1 MKILLTGV
9 PGWLGNRLLEIL
21 METADDA
28 AVPDNLIKQFSGA
41 DISCLVLPDQNLST
55 FQRYNNGN
63 IHFHRGDLTVKD
75 SLSGFMDGAEGSTL
89 FHLAGLIHPKKKVNE
104 IWDVNVNGSKNL
116 LDSAIEKEVRKI
128 VIISSNSPIGCNPN
142 RNHIFNEESPY
153 NPYMAYGKSKMKL
166 EQMIEDYNTRFD
178 VDITVI
184 RPCWFYGPNQPQRQ
198 SVFFNMIK
206 NGKAPLVGDG
216 GNRRSMSYVD
226 NTCQAILLAAVK
238 PEARGQTYWVADEE
252 PYTMKEIIDTVG
264 QVLKEDF
271 GFSVIDGYFRLPSF
285 ASEIALLVDRMMQGI
300 GSYNQKIHVLS
311 EMNKNIACSISKAKR
326 ELGYN
331 PMISL
336 KDGMRRSVAW
346 CIDHGH
352 PL

>member
-9 PGWLGNRLLEIL
+9 PGWLGNRLLEVL
-21 METADDA
+21 MEAADDV

-41 DISCLVLPDQNLST
+41 DISCLVDPHQDLSIL
-55 FQRYNNGN
+55 QRYNNGN
-63 IHFHRGDLTVKD
+63 IHFHRGDLTEKD
-75 SLSGFMDGAEGSTL
+75 SLSGFIDGAEGATL
-89 FHLAGLIHPKKKVNE
+89 IHLAGVIHPNKGVNE
-104 IWDVNVNGSKNL
+104 IWNVNVNGSKNL
-116 LDSAIEKEVRKI
+116 LDSAIEKGVRK
-128 VIISSNSPIGCNPN
+128 VVVISSNSPIGCNPN

-178 VDITVI
+178 VDITVL

-216 GNRRSMSYVD
+216 GNKRSMSYVD
-226 NTCQAILLAAVK
+226 NTCQAILLAATK
-238 PEARGQTYWVADEE
+238 SAARGQTYWVADEE

-264 QVLKEDF
+264 QVLREDF
-271 GFSVIDGYFRLPSF
+271 GFNVKDGYFRLPSF
-285 ASEIALLVDRMMQGI
+285 ASEVAFLVDGMIQSI
-300 GSYNQKIHVLS
+300 GFYNQKIHVLS
-311 EMNKNIACSISKAKR
+311 EMNKNIACSISKAER
-326 ELGYN
+326 ELGFN

-336 KDGMRRSVAW
+336 KEGMRRSVAW
-346 CIDHGH
+346 CLDHGY